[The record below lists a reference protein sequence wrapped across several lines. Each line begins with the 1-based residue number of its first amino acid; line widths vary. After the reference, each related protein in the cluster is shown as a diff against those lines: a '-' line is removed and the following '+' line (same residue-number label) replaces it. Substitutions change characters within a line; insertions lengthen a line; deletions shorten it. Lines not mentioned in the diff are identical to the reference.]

1 MSSKWILESAR
12 ACPKGTGTLK
22 GLTDKLLLPLEATI
36 VLVLDCLLSELEV
49 RCSNSWILEV
59 TEVAEE
65 EEGKV
70 TMEAVVEVGGKNCKS
85 VAMLLSC
92 RGARTHSGSW
102 WTTGSSSIDNLIN
115 VAATHQLSSAAQ
127 VKEGYPASKY

>member
-1 MSSKWILESAR
+1 M
-12 ACPKGTGTLK
+12 
-22 GLTDKLLLPLEATI
+22 
-36 VLVLDCLLSELEV
+36 LDCLLSELEV

-70 TMEAVVEVGGKNCKS
+70 TMEAVVEVEGKNCKS

-92 RGARTHSGSW
+92 RGARSHSRSW

-127 VKEGYPASKY
+127 VKDGSPASKY

>member
-1 MSSKWILESAR
+1 M
-12 ACPKGTGTLK
+12 
-22 GLTDKLLLPLEATI
+22 
-36 VLVLDCLLSELEV
+36 LDCLLSELEV

-65 EEGKV
+65 EGGKV
-70 TMEAVVEVGGKNCKS
+70 TMEAVVEVVGGKNCKS

-92 RGARTHSGSW
+92 RGARSHSVSW